1 MVEQLTL
8 NQLVLGS
15 SPSRGTISSQIYKIS
30 ALFNQGAFCFR
41 DPFHLPAFNFTPNNT
56 DPSSDSFAKPN
67 PKPTPQRRLTHPPD
81 HTDPPPRRQSRPHRA
96 PSPRAV
102 FGLLSVPQKAKND
115 RIESRPSHNRP

>member
-81 HTDPPPRRQSRPHRA
+81 HTLQRVANS
-96 PSPRAV
+96 
-102 FGLLSVPQKAKND
+102 D
-115 RIESRPSHNRP
+115 RIVRHRHVQCLVC